1 MAEPRRSPSDVV
13 TRELLDERTCRLMTV
28 LSAAKE
34 LEITRHEAIDAKLQ
48 AAKEVLDHRLEA
60 LNALREDVITKTEY
74 RAQHDALAQEFH
86 AAVDVFAAQIA
97 SLKEWK
103 AEQGGKA
110 SQTAVVGAY
119 VIAALG
125 WVIGPLLALA
135 VERVMSQ

>member
-1 MAEPRRSPSDVV
+1 MAVIGS
-13 TRELLDERTCRLMTV
+13 
-28 LSAAKE
+28 AKE
-34 LEITRHEAIDAKLQ
+34 LEITRHEAIDAKLH

-86 AAVDVFAAQIA
+86 AAVDLFAAQIG